1 MLDLHI
7 VRDHLLVWNVFFG
20 LSYAGFRGSNCFGP
34 FFAKTLFRGFIS
46 MPSFSSLSMDIFPS
60 LAVFHGFSMS

>member
-7 VRDHLLVWNVFFG
+7 VRDHLLMGNVFFG
-20 LSYAGFRGSNCFGP
+20 LSYAGFRGSNYFGS
-34 FFAKTLFRGFIS
+34 FLAITLFRRFVS